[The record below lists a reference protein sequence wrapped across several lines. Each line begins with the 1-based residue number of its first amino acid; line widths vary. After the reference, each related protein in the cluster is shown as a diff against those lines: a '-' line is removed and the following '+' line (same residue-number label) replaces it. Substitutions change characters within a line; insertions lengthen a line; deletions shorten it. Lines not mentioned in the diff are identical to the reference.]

1 MEKPSTHGAGAQRP
15 WAPWEKQLTAEQ
27 SHGTAPN
34 RQAGTALS
42 CAAFPM
48 TAWNNRPH
56 LCQFAVLV
64 LHDDLVLLQFLQ
76 LGLGGHLLKLQLL
89 PGTFLLLQLLLEF
102 LKEEEQ
108 EKGM

>member
-1 MEKPSTHGAGAQRP
+1 MELALRP
-15 WAPWEKQLTAEQ
+15 WGPWEKQLTADQ
-27 SHGTAPN
+27 SHGAALH
-34 RQAGTALS
+34 RQAGMVLS
-42 CAAFPM
+42 CPAFPM

-76 LGLGGHLLKLQLL
+76 LGLSGHLLKLQLL

-102 LKEEEQ
+102 LKE
-108 EKGM
+108 KDT